1 MTLDE
6 IKEIIKANIIEVLED
21 NDVKVDISTIEDQ
34 QIFGAESILDSLD
47 LVGVIASVEEVV
59 QEKTGKVIV
68 IVDENFIVSDD
79 SPLASILSLS
89 NFVLSKINAA

>member
-47 LVGVIASVEEVV
+47 LVGVIASVEGVV